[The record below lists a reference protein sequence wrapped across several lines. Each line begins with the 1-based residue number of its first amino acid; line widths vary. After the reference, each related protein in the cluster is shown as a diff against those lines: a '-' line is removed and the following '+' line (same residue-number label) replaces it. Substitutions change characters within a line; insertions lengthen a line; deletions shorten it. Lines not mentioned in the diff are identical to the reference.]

1 MRRLWPIWVA
11 VSSIA
16 WGQGQQPSENLF
28 QTVRPQVLMTVRRDP
43 NGSRAD
49 LIEVRTIDP
58 QYPVDQLRAQIIELG
73 RLLGS
78 EPRGLLVARS
88 SITGSDASMT
98 TIKGSCA
105 VDNLID
111 RGTRNFHLTEIARA
125 FAGYAPPHEVTGIS
139 LMFIGEAPTRDT
151 LLAFGSKEGPV
162 QVQGMYDPTIQ
173 GIQYRLRLNT
183 QKPDEILIPE
193 GPEQKPAEKTSS
205 VAGEGVDWLIWGPIA
220 ASALAVGALVYSLLV
235 RSTSSRQA
243 KGKN

>member
-1 MRRLWPIWVA
+1 MRCLWPILVA
-11 VSSIA
+11 VSSIS
-16 WGQGQQPSENLF
+16 WGQGQQPAENLF

-58 QYPVDQLRAQIIELG
+58 QYPVEQLRAQLIELG

-88 SITGSDASMT
+88 SITGADASMT

-111 RGTRNFHLTEIARA
+111 RGTRKFHLTEIAKA
-125 FAGYAPPHEVTGIS
+125 FAGYAAPNRVTGIS
-139 LMFIGEAPTRDT
+139 LMFIGEAPARDT
-151 LLAFGSKEGPV
+151 LLAFGGKDAHV
-162 QVQGMYDPTIQ
+162 QVQGLYDPTIQ
-173 GIQYRLRLNT
+173 GIEYRLKLNT
-183 QKPDEILIPE
+183 QNPDEILIPE
-193 GPEQKPAEKTSS
+193 GPEQKPTEKTSS
-205 VAGEGVDWLIWGPIA
+205 VAGKGVDWMIWGPIA
-220 ASALAVGALVYSLLV
+220 AAALAMGALVYSLLV